1 MMTEEER
8 PMILVISTGGTI
20 SMTQDSQTGQSV
32 PTRTAND
39 LLMQTALVH
48 SIEVCTLDLA
58 LHTGPELLD
67 EDLVALAHR
76 IQRESQSGVD
86 GIVVTHGT
94 DTLEEVAYFLD
105 EVLVASLPIVVT
117 GAMRPGWAA
126 GYEGIRNLENAL
138 HVALIASAD
147 YGVLVALNDE
157 IFPAWSV
164 LKTDTGAV
172 GAFAAR
178 RGAPVGHIFGD
189 QVEFTW
195 RPVARARVG
204 RIPPSLPT
212 AVPILTMGINDGAVL
227 LDRVS
232 ELPVQ
237 GIVIAG
243 MGAGSIPPSA
253 RKRVCQSAESGMPV
267 VLCSSALSGRTAEE
281 YYYPG
286 AYDDLRAAGVV
297 IEDRLSPRQ
306 TRIRLMISLGLGVAY
321 VPFGSEFVLQ
331 RRV

>member
-1 MMTEEER
+1 
-8 PMILVISTGGTI
+8 MILLIATGGTI
-20 SMTQDSQTGQSV
+20 SMTQDPQTGHSV
-32 PTRTAND
+32 PTRTATD
-39 LLMQTALVH
+39 LLRQTALAH
-48 SIEVCTLDLA
+48 SIEVRTLDLA
-58 LHTGPELLD
+58 RHTGPGSRD
-67 EDLVALAHR
+67 EDLVSLAHC
-76 IQRESQSGVD
+76 IQQESHSGVD

-105 EVLVASLPIVVT
+105 EVLVTSVPIVVT
-117 GAMRPGWAA
+117 GAMRPGWAT
-126 GYEGIRNLENAL
+126 GYDGIRNLEAAL
-138 HVALIASAD
+138 HVALLAPPD

-157 IFPAWSV
+157 IFAAWSV

-172 GAFAAR
+172 DAFMAR
-178 RGAPVGHIFGD
+178 RGAPVGHLFGD

-195 RPVARARVG
+195 RPLPRARLG
-204 RIPPSLPT
+204 RIPSSLPT
-212 AVPILTMGINDGAVL
+212 AVPILTMGINDDAVL

-232 ELPVQ
+232 ELPIR
-237 GIVIAG
+237 GLVIAG

-253 RKRVCQSAESGMPV
+253 RKRVCKVAASRLPV
-267 VLCSSALSGRTAEE
+267 VLCASALSGRAAEE

-286 AYDDLRAAGVV
+286 AYNDLRAAGVI

-306 TRIRLMISLGLGVAY
+306 TRIRLMVGLGLGIAY